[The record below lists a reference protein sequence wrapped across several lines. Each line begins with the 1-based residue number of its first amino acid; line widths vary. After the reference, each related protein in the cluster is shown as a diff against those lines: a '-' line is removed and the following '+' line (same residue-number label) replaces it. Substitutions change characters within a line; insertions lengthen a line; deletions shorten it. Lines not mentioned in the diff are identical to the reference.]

1 LEKNL
6 RDKLKNHEV
15 AYSAASWEAVSSRL
29 DAQDKKGKYV
39 WLKWSAAALLLLLI
53 SFGGVKYFTD
63 EKSESLAQKNTVE
76 KKTSKKEEKKTLLT
90 KKITEEKVTVKEE
103 NKDIVNKKTV
113 AVISE
118 KSEKTSS
125 MLNNSSDSKR
135 MTSLDRREQGS
146 VLAFESESALASYE
160 NTVQSERSLLDIL
173 RLNNASVV
181 FAEGKSPFGIK
192 DSIPVE
198 ENNGSKQVEYLLFN
212 PWNQLGVVGNFDERI
227 RLDFETNWDNKFTVN
242 GNELD
247 PFASTQMTMSYETVF
262 GMEGTQGFGVYYQN
276 QGISNWLSKNRFAA
290 IYSYIVDNKERGK
303 LTVSPSLSYREDDYK
318 QDYWSEPNPDDFE
331 FSGLAYGSDTPVDSI
346 SLGFSIGINYE
357 IKRFFLYLNSYNIAS
372 FKMRAAG
379 NYEDMSSHY
388 IIGYHI
394 PISKKITLTPI
405 LSAVQVRSDMNISPK
420 FFIDVKDVLT
430 AGVFYHNMNQWRVC
444 LGSKFSNRWNLQ
456 ASYGKTQLDESK
468 IYKSRG
474 MAQLGL
480 YYQLNAR

>member
-1 LEKNL
+1 MS
-6 RDKLKNHEV
+6 DKLKNHEV
-15 AYSAASWEAVSSRL
+15 AYSAASWDAMSSRL
-29 DAQDKKGKYV
+29 DAQENKGKYV

-53 SFGGVKYFTD
+53 SFGGLKYFID

-76 KKTSKKEEKKTLLT
+76 KKTSKKEEKKILL
-90 KKITEEKVTVKEE
+90 KKKVTEDKVTIKEVT
-103 NKDIVNKKTV
+103 KDLVNKKTV
-113 AVISE
+113 PVISK

-135 MTSLDRREQGS
+135 MTSLDRRKEGS

-173 RLNNASVV
+173 RLNNASFA
-181 FAEGKSPFGIK
+181 FAEGKSPVGIK
-192 DSIPVE
+192 DSMPVE
-198 ENNGSKQVEYLLFN
+198 ENNVSKQLEYLLFN
-212 PWNQLGVVGNFDERI
+212 PWSQLGVVGNFDERV
-227 RLDFETNWDNKFTVN
+227 RLDFETNWDNKFIAN

-276 QGISNWLSKNRFAA
+276 QGLSNWLSKNRFAA

-303 LTVSPSLSYREDDYK
+303 LTVSPSLSYRQDDYK
-318 QDYWSEPNPDDFE
+318 QDYWFEPNPDDFE
-331 FSGLAYGSDTPVDSI
+331 FSGLTHVGDTPVDSS

-357 IKRFFLYLNSYNIAS
+357 VKRFFLYLNSYNIAS
-372 FKMRAAG
+372 LKIGTAA

-394 PISKKITLTPI
+394 PISKKITLTPF
-405 LSAVQVRSDMNISPK
+405 LSALQARSDMNISPK
-420 FFIDVKDVLT
+420 LFIDVKDVLT
-430 AGVFYHNMNQWRVC
+430 AGVSYHNMDQWRVY
-444 LGSKFSNRWNLQ
+444 LGSKFSNRWNIQ

-474 MAQLGL
+474 MAQLGV